1 MRRGRGGGVLLV
13 SEMSLLFWGFD
24 FVWWLGV
31 VGVCLFVRGEG
42 DGRGRGSDG
51 ECR

>member
-13 SEMSLLFWGFD
+13 SGFEFIFWGVG

-31 VGVCLFVRGEG
+31 VGVVLVVCL
-42 DGRGRGSDG
+42 
-51 ECR
+51 